1 MPHHLYP
8 GEAEAHGL
16 VAQLVRHEEADQDS
30 VVDGSPEAEH
40 FAEVHHLATREQ
52 HSQRTTSVILAERFL
67 GRPKVGLCARHS
79 KARPSWAG
87 AARNST

>member
-8 GEAEAHGL
+8 GEAEAHGQ

-40 FAEVHHLATREQ
+40 FAEVHHQATREQ
-52 HSQRTTSVILAERFL
+52 HSQRTTEACQANKFF
-67 GRPKVGLCARHS
+67 
-79 KARPSWAG
+79 
-87 AARNST
+87 